1 VPHRHLIR
9 RAEPRDLPTLVRL
22 GRDTFEKTFGHLYRA
37 EDLAAFLDEAHDP
50 EVYAWAISDERHAV
64 WLGEVDGAAAG
75 YALAGPCTLPHPEAT
90 PEDGELK
97 RLYVAGAAQGAGL
110 GQGLLAAALDWLGR
124 GRVWIGVWS
133 ENHGAQRLYAR
144 HGFTR
149 VGEYQFPVGEA
160 RDLEFILRRG

>member
-1 VPHRHLIR
+1 MPHRHLIR
-9 RAEPRDLPTLVRL
+9 RAEPRDLETLVRL
-22 GRDTFEKTFGHLYRA
+22 GRDTFAETFGHLYRP

-64 WLGEVDGAAAG
+64 WIAEAGGAAAG

-90 PEDGELK
+90 PQDGELK
-97 RLYVAGAAQGAGL
+97 RLYVLGRAQGGGL
-110 GQGLLAAALDWLGR
+110 GQALLAESLAWLGS
-124 GRVWIGVWS
+124 GRLWVGVWS

-144 HGFTR
+144 LGFQR
-149 VGEYQFPVGEA
+149 VGEYEFPVGEA